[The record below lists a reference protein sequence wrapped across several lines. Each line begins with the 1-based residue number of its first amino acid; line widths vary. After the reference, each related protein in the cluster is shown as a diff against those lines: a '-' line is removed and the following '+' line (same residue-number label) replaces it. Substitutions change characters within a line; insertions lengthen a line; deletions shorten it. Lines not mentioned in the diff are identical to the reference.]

1 MFTKIKN
8 FFHIT
13 VLMNLYSLR
22 NFLTGNGAVW
32 LKLNT
37 NDLENMVEKAVAYKS
52 LKLEGKNVLDLG
64 CGTGT
69 MLSYLTR
76 EEKCVPYG
84 VDLIRLNIHQCRKKM
99 KDGQFS
105 RQDIINY
112 LDETEKK
119 FDLVILYGV
128 IGCFTVD
135 KQRVIIDKISNLLN
149 SGGVLWIGANIYTD
163 SSYKFQT
170 YPVPRGFYEEIC
182 DGDNSLDLEEISE
195 KEIFGSVKYDPNQTT
210 VLLTKTSIGT
220 SDE

>member
-1 MFTKIKN
+1 MLTKIKN
-8 FFHIT
+8 FFHRTI
-13 VLMNLYSLR
+13 LMNLYSFR

-37 NDLENMVEKAVAYKS
+37 NDLENMVEKTVAHKS

-69 MLSYLTR
+69 MLSYLSR

-99 KDGQFS
+99 KDGHFS
-105 RQDIINY
+105 RHDIINY

-128 IGCFTVD
+128 IGCFTVEQ
-135 KQRVIIDKISNLLN
+135 QRKIINKISIILN
-149 SGGVLWIGANIYTD
+149 TGGVLWIGANIYTD

-170 YPVPRGFYEEIC
+170 YPVPKGFYEEIC
-182 DGDNSLDLEEISE
+182 NNNKSLELEEFSE
-195 KEIFGSVKYDPNQTT
+195 AEVFGNKKYDPNQTT
-210 VLLTKTSIGT
+210 VLLTKKIII
-220 SDE
+220 

>member
-1 MFTKIKN
+1 MFTQIKN

-37 NDLENMVEKAVAYKS
+37 TDLENMVEKTVSHKS

-99 KDGQFS
+99 KDGQFFS
-105 RQDIINY
+105 QDIINY
-112 LDETEKK
+112 LDEAENK

-135 KQRVIIDKISNLLN
+135 TQRLIIDKISNLLN
-149 SGGVLWIGANIYTD
+149 PDGVLWIGANIYID

-182 DGDNSLDLEEISE
+182 DGDISLDLEEISE
-195 KEIFGSVKYDPNQTT
+195 KEIFGSVKYDPNQTS
-210 VLLTKTSIGT
+210 VFLTKS
-220 SDE
+220 SE

>member
-1 MFTKIKN
+1 
-8 FFHIT
+8 
-13 VLMNLYSLR
+13 MNLYSLR

-37 NDLENMVEKAVAYKS
+37 TDLENMVEKTVSHKS

-76 EEKCVPYG
+76 EEKGVPYG

-99 KDGQFS
+99 KDGKFF

-112 LDETEKK
+112 LDETGQK

-128 IGCFTVD
+128 IGCFTVE
-135 KQRVIIDKISNLLN
+135 KQRVIIDKVSNLLN

-170 YPVPRGFYEEIC
+170 YPVPKGFYEEIC
-182 DGDNSLDLEEISE
+182 DADKSLELEEIYE
-195 KEIFGSVKYDPNQTT
+195 KEIFGNVKYDSNQT
-210 VLLTKTSIGT
+210 SIFL
-220 SDE
+220 SKSSE

>member
-8 FFHIT
+8 FLHIT
-13 VLMNLYSLR
+13 VLMNLYSFR
-22 NFLTGNGAVW
+22 NLLTGNGAVW

-37 NDLENMVEKAVAYKS
+37 NDLENMVEKTVAHKS

-99 KDGQFS
+99 KEGQFS

-112 LDETEKK
+112 LDKIEKK

-128 IGCFTVD
+128 IGCFKVEQQ
-135 KQRVIIDKISNLLN
+135 KEIIQKISKLLN
-149 SGGVLWIGANIYTD
+149 AGGVIWIGANIYTD
-163 SSYKFQT
+163 SNYKFQT
-170 YPVPRGFYEEIC
+170 YPVPRGFYEGIC
-182 DGDNSLDLEEISE
+182 EKNKSLDLEEFSE
-195 KEIFGSVKYDPNQTT
+195 LEVFGNGKYDSEQTT
-210 VLLTKTSIGT
+210 VLLTKIKI
-220 SDE
+220 

>member
-1 MFTKIKN
+1 MLTKIKN
-8 FFHIT
+8 FLHIT
-13 VLMNLYSLR
+13 ILMNIYSLR

-32 LKLNT
+32 LKLDT
-37 NDLENMVEKAVAYKS
+37 KDLEEMAEKTVRHKS
-52 LKLEGKNVLDLG
+52 LELDGKKVLDLG

-69 MLSYLTR
+69 MLHYLQR
-76 EEKCVPYG
+76 EEKCIPYG
-84 VDLIRLNIHQCRKKM
+84 VDIIRLNIHQCRKKM
-99 KDGQFS
+99 KDGQFF

-112 LDETEKK
+112 LDDTKKK

-135 KQRVIIDKISNLLN
+135 KQRVIIDKISNRLN

-182 DGDNSLDLEEISE
+182 KNNKSLELEEFSE
-195 KEIFGSVKYDPNQTT
+195 AEVFGNKKYDPNQTT
-210 VLLTKTSIGT
+210 VLLTKNV
-220 SDE
+220 